1 MVRDPS
7 AGHQRTDRGRCHG
20 GPSRRWTVTQVQ
32 HREQAVE
39 RPPEAPPRPSGLV
52 PWIQW
57 LGFAVVLLVVGLVVW
72 VIGAS
77 SPVTDTDGSFQYNE
91 MMRMAAFNPAD
102 GSFDTAELI
111 RMQGLNPLPPDGS
124 FEHAEAT
131 RMQALNPLP
140 ADNSFEVAEMLRFQR
155 ILERTTG

>member
-1 MVRDPS
+1 
-7 AGHQRTDRGRCHG
+7 
-20 GPSRRWTVTQVQ
+20 VTQVQ
-32 HREQAVE
+32 QHEQVVE

-72 VIGAS
+72 VIGGS
-77 SPVTDTDGSFQYNE
+77 SPVTDTDGSFQYAE
-91 MMRMAAFNPAD
+91 TMRMEALDPLPAD

-124 FEHAEAT
+124 FEY
-131 RMQALNPLP
+131 
-140 ADNSFEVAEMLRFQR
+140 AEMVRFQR

>member
-1 MVRDPS
+1 M
-7 AGHQRTDRGRCHG
+7 
-20 GPSRRWTVTQVQ
+20 TQVQ
-32 HREQAVE
+32 QHEQVIE
-39 RPPEAPPRPSGLV
+39 RPPEAPPRPSALV

-72 VIGAS
+72 VMGAS

-91 MMRMAAFNPAD
+91 TMRMAALDPSD
-102 GSFDTAELI
+102 GSWEAAELI

-124 FEHAEAT
+124 FEHAEAM
-131 RMQALNPLP
+131 RMQALGPLP
-140 ADNSFEVAEMLRFQR
+140 ADGSFEYAEMLRFQR